1 MTKLARTITFDES
14 DSLIFARAAEAGEW
28 AIPGGFEFSDWTEAE
43 LTGKAKQAFSNG
55 WLSVESFG
63 RCSLVAVAAIDP
75 AEVEA
80 VTRALAAHFVAY
92 YGAPDIDAAMAV
104 AREEISFMADL
115 CADHDPNTLL
125 AVSRELTPSGVRE
138 SFSAIQ
144 PHGADIAQ
152 FAVHGSLDDPHDGSK
167 S

>member
-1 MTKLARTITFDES
+1 MQKLARTITFDGS
-14 DSLIFARAAEAGEW
+14 DAEIFARAAEAGEW

-63 RCSLVAVAAIDP
+63 RCTLVAVAAIDE
-75 AEVEA
+75 AELDAATE
-80 VTRALAAHFVAY
+80 ALAAHFVAY
-92 YGAPDIDAAMAV
+92 YGAPDLNAARGA
-104 AREEISFMADL
+104 AREEIAFMTEL

-125 AVSRELTPSGVRE
+125 VVSRELTEAGVRE

-144 PHGADIAQ
+144 PHAADIGQ
-152 FAVHGSLDDPHDGSK
+152 VAVHGSLDDD
-167 S
+167 